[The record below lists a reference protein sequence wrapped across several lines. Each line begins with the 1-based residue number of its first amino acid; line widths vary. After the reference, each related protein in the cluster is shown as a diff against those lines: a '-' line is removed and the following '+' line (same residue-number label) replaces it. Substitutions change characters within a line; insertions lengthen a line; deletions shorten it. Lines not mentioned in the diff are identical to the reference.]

1 MTRTRFAAFNIMS
14 LAMLSLA
21 IAMPADSAIAQEKQR
36 VSYKTPAEGTKY
48 VQQHAID
55 VGDVPGHQVRI
66 YELQRTF
73 PNNPPVINET
83 KLKEVWSRNTSDYV
97 DGNGPGT
104 FYSVY
109 MLENGD
115 KFFARGTVV
124 TQRTAEGKLS
134 SMTSGTITGGTGKF
148 AGMRGIVRSLTT
160 ADPKAGFNDGQSEI
174 EYWVEK

>member
-1 MTRTRFAAFNIMS
+1 MNRLTT
-14 LAMLSLA
+14 LSLTGLA
-21 IAMPADSAIAQEKQR
+21 VLSFAMALPAGDAIAQQKQQ
-36 VSYKTPAEGTKY
+36 VSYKTPAENSKY

-55 VGDVPGHQVRI
+55 VGDVPGHQVRV
-66 YELQRTF
+66 YELHRTF
-73 PNNPPVINET
+73 PTNAPVINEI

-134 SMTSGTITGGTGKF
+134 SMTAGTITGGTGKF
-148 AGMRGIVRSLTT
+148 AGMRGVIRSSNT